1 MGSEGDLSHNNHV
14 HSHPLRLRN
23 QPLRWWIFRLGFGF
37 RSPSLVCCHHLSR
50 RWLSRYVIISF
61 PSHFHNF
68 SETKHWVMMWMNCW
82 LAVFTYTPLHDVLEV
97 EQSDYD
103 MCRISDPLKTYR
115 DGETVIQL
123 SEADNRY
130 FICGRLGHCDM
141 GLKLQVQVQ
150 TTDGNSTGGS
160 GQEQRQRGRGR
171 SSPPPHSPGPD
182 HDHESPPSNRSRDH
196 KPESPD
202 SASVSQP
209 PVANPP
215 FNTSAGCSHVESSL
229 CLNCWCLPFITTLLL
244 LIVIFSSCP
253 DRQMLSFFFNFSHL
267 SYVIWLRVRCR
278 FTTSFWWL
286 LLAR

>member
-1 MGSEGDLSHNNHV
+1 MEG
-14 HSHPLRLRN
+14 LRPEWAVKAIL
-23 QPLRWWIFRLGFGF
+23 
-37 RSPSLVCCHHLSR
+37 
-50 RWLSRYVIISF
+50 VIIITSILIR
-61 PSHFHNF
+61 SVSATNHSVGGSSGWDLASDLQAWSAATTFHVGD
-68 SETKHWVMMWMNCW
+68 S
-82 LAVFTYTPLHDVLEV
+82 LVFTYTPLHDVLEV

-150 TTDGNSTGGS
+150 TTNGNSTGGS

-267 SYVIWLRVRCR
+267 SYVI
-278 FTTSFWWL
+278 
-286 LLAR
+286 